1 MKLTIWLI
9 FILLSAMTLASCTTP
24 EVVQDAA
31 ESTQEIAGDIASG
44 AEELY
49 DDAAES
55 TQEALDNINEGMENP
70 DTQTSTNV
78 VVGWA
83 EMTPNLDIVA
93 NAMNSE
99 DHTTLVAAV
108 KAAELVETLQGP
120 GPFTVFAPTNSAFA
134 ALPDGTVD
142 TLLMP
147 ENKADL
153 QGVLTYHVLAGE
165 YFARDLEDGLTLE
178 TVQGQSVTFT
188 YEDAKW
194 YINDAEISI
203 VDAKSSNG
211 VTHVIEGVLV
221 PSSDEA

>member
-1 MKLTIWLI
+1 MKLTIGLI

-44 AEELY
+44 AEEIY
-49 DDAAES
+49 DDAVES
-55 TQEALDNINEGMENP
+55 IENT
-70 DTQTSTNV
+70 DIQTSANV

-165 YFARDLEDGLTLE
+165 YFARDLEDGLTME

-188 YEDAKW
+188 YKDAKW

-211 VTHVIEGVLV
+211 VTHVIEGVIL

>member
-1 MKLTIWLI
+1 MKLTIGLI

-44 AEELY
+44 AEEIY
-49 DDAAES
+49 DDAVES
-55 TQEALDNINEGMENP
+55 IENT
-70 DTQTSTNV
+70 DIQTSANV

-165 YFARDLEDGLTLE
+165 YFARDLEDGLTME

-188 YEDAKW
+188 YKDAKW

>member
-1 MKLTIWLI
+1 MKLTIGLI

-44 AEELY
+44 AEEIY
-49 DDAAES
+49 DDAVES
-55 TQEALDNINEGMENP
+55 IENT
-70 DTQTSTNV
+70 DIQTSANV

-134 ALPDGTVD
+134 ALPDWTVD

-165 YFARDLEDGLTLE
+165 YFARDLEDGLTME

-188 YEDAKW
+188 YKDAKW

-211 VTHVIEGVLV
+211 VTHVIEGVIL

>member
-1 MKLTIWLI
+1 
-9 FILLSAMTLASCTTP
+9 
-24 EVVQDAA
+24 
-31 ESTQEIAGDIASG
+31 
-44 AEELY
+44 
-49 DDAAES
+49 
-55 TQEALDNINEGMENP
+55 
-70 DTQTSTNV
+70 
-78 VVGWA
+78 
-83 EMTPNLDIVA
+83 MTPNLDIVA

-165 YFARDLEDGLTLE
+165 YFARDLEDGLTME

-188 YEDAKW
+188 YKDAKW